1 MKLNRLFLIAP
12 LMCGVSS
19 VSAGDAPAP
28 WVGVMPSGVSAG
40 LDLQGV
46 YSRMDIA
53 ENISNG
59 ATSLAEKTS
68 TASAP
73 GMGGRVFL
81 GYTHMTDQCLFMG
94 AEAGYGLN
102 AFKKKVHIIAD
113 DPTSTPP
120 ITDNVY
126 EVKRATSMDLSLKVG
141 GLVGKS
147 TALYFKTGIQW
158 TRWRLK
164 SALDSPSIISNNESP
179 KNIEKWV
186 PGLILGLGVQV
197 PVGKIQLRAE
207 AGVNLYQNKT
217 LNISQTNGAG
227 MTAAITGKPKSEGFM
242 TIGAVYTLPV
252 K

>member
-12 LMCGVSS
+12 LMCAMSS
-19 VSAGDAPAP
+19 ASVADAPAP

-46 YSRMDIA
+46 YSRMDIT
-53 ENISNG
+53 ENISQG
-59 ATSLAEKTS
+59 TTIRPEKTN
-68 TASAP
+68 TAAAP

-102 AFKKKVHIIAD
+102 AFKKTVHMISGNANN
-113 DPTSTPP
+113 S
-120 ITDNVY
+120 TDNVY

-147 TALYFKTGIQW
+147 TALYFKTGVQW

-164 SALDSPSIISNNESP
+164 SLLDAPTIVENP

-207 AGVNLYQNKT
+207 AGVNLYQNTT
-217 LNISQTNGAG
+217 LNINQTNG
-227 MTAAITGKPKSEGFM
+227 TLNAAITGKPKSEGFM

>member
-19 VSAGDAPAP
+19 ASAGDAPAP

-53 ENISNG
+53 ENISQG
-59 ATSLAEKTS
+59 TASLAEKTN

-73 GMGGRVFL
+73 GMGGRIFL

-102 AFKKKVHIIAD
+102 AFKKKVHIISD
-113 DPTSTPP
+113 DFSVIPP
-120 ITDNVY
+120 VATDNVY

-147 TALYFKTGIQW
+147 TALYFKTGVQW

-164 SALDSPSIISNNESP
+164 SLLDAPTIVENP

-207 AGVNLYQNKT
+207 AGVNLYQNTT
-217 LNISQTNGAG
+217 LNINQTNG
-227 MTAAITGKPKSEGFM
+227 TLNAAITGKPKSEGFM